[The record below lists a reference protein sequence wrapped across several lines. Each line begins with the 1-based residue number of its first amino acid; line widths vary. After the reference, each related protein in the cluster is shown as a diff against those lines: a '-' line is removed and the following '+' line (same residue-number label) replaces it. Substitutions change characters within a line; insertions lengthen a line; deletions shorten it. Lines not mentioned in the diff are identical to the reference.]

1 MVVVRDVLESGGVRI
16 QLVLRTVEK
25 ARYGSNSRQT
35 AVDSRQYFTI
45 MDHYLT
51 GEPLPLAISY
61 YQLYSEI
68 IDGAAVAAVT
78 ENQDDAD
85 GCCMIGVNL
94 DSYEPQQ
101 HEQQQQLQHE
111 LTVSQSSYEPW
122 VVDTEWDATR
132 EAVAEQELLDNV
144 ERCRLPPSSNWSEDR
159 SSSLSQSG
167 VGPSQQP

>member
-35 AVDSRQYFTI
+35 VVDSRQYFTI

-78 ENQDDAD
+78 ENQDD

-101 HEQQQQLQHE
+101 HEQQQQLQH
-111 LTVSQSSYEPW
+111 VFS
-122 VVDTEWDATR
+122 
-132 EAVAEQELLDNV
+132 
-144 ERCRLPPSSNWSEDR
+144 
-159 SSSLSQSG
+159 
-167 VGPSQQP
+167 